1 MAVPNKNLEMIMKK
15 QLNSERVSL
24 VERIRQNETFLPK
37 GVLHAD
43 LDKGFI
49 DFANTNLSLTI
60 NGEKVPVIFL
70 SLQNWNEFTKTWQF
84 TDKYT
89 NVQMPFITIVRD
101 TNIVLSEQQK
111 YNIPHLY
118 KKPILKVPVWN
129 GNRNGYDIYEIP
141 QPINVDVSY
150 EVRLFSTR
158 MRELNEFNKKVLTE
172 FSSLQAYT
180 SINGHY
186 TSITLDNVGDEHEI
200 NDINKKRFYV
210 QKYDMKLHGFLLD
223 ENEFV
228 IKPAI
233 TRTLLNYKFIGSKN
247 GSRKKPNIM
256 FNKFNDGQLEI
267 EIVFF
272 SNSPLN
278 VSFIADSEYVINFVE
293 NQNIVVYELKR
304 NGVAVDP
311 TFNVVSGDLIEI
323 SISQTDSNVNSTLK
337 LFGTYNANSTVENF
351 ISDTDTNISVYYFEK
366 KTSYILTYNSGTS
379 SLSFNN
385 LYNGILKEINDV
397 KSNITSYTVYKN
409 DVIVNLPTPVLIN
422 DVIKINV
429 VRADISQ
436 TTNLTAAQTF
446 NNELIGI
453 NG

>member
-1 MAVPNKNLEMIMKK
+1 MAVPNKNLEVIMKK

-70 SLQNWNEFTKTWQF
+70 SLQNWNEFSKTWQF

-200 NDINKKRFYV
+200 NDINRKRFYV

-228 IKPAI
+228 IKPAV
-233 TRTLLNYKFIGSKN
+233 TRTILNYKFIGSKN
-247 GSRKKPNIM
+247 GGRKKPNIM
-256 FNKFNDGQLEI
+256 MNKTNDGKLEI

-272 SNSPLN
+272 ANSPLN
-278 VSFIADSEYVINFVE
+278 VSFIADSEYSINFVD
-293 NQNIVVYELKR
+293 NQNIMTYEIKK
-304 NGVAVDP
+304 NGVNVQP
-311 TFNVVSGDLIEI
+311 TFNVISGDIIEI
-323 SISQTDSNVNSTLK
+323 NLTQNDSNSNSTLN
-337 LFGTYNANSTVENF
+337 LYGTFNANYNLENL
-351 ISDTDTNISVYYFEK
+351 ITDTDTNISGYYFEK
-366 KTSYILTYNSGTS
+366 KTSYVLTYDPGTS
-379 SLSFNN
+379 SLSYTN
-385 LYNGILKEINDV
+385 LYGGILKEINNV
-397 KSNITSYTVYKN
+397 KSNVTSYTVFKN
-409 DVIVNLPTPVLIN
+409 NVIVNLPIAVAIN
-422 DVIKINV
+422 DTIKINV
-429 VRADISQ
+429 VRTDVSQ
-436 TTNLTAAQTF
+436 PTNLTAVQTF
-446 NNELIGI
+446 NNELINI